1 MAKAAKH
8 QFCTSIIKSC
18 DHNFTYSV
26 GSSSLNH
33 SEAGLKV
40 KTGVCQGCV
49 MSAVLFNLVI
59 DRVTRHNRNQPK
71 GITWTLFDTLED
83 LDFTDD
89 LALLFHMHQ
98 LIQEKTCRLSKF
110 GQKVALQIS
119 KRKTEVMTL
128 NVNAQ
133 HQSCL
138 TTRLFPAQRP
148 LPIWAA
154 LSDRMEAPMG
164 ILTAD

>member
-8 QFCTSIIKSC
+8 QFCTSIVKSC

-83 LDFTDD
+83 LDFADD
-89 LALLFHMHQ
+89 LALLSQTGWRHQ
-98 LIQEKTCRLSKF
+98 EGYSEQTEQSQERLQESERS
-110 GQKVALQIS
+110 LEII
-119 KRKTEVMTL
+119 T
-128 NVNAQ
+128 AQ
-133 HQSCL
+133 HQ
-138 TTRLFPAQRP
+138 
-148 LPIWAA
+148 
-154 LSDRMEAPMG
+154 D
-164 ILTAD
+164 